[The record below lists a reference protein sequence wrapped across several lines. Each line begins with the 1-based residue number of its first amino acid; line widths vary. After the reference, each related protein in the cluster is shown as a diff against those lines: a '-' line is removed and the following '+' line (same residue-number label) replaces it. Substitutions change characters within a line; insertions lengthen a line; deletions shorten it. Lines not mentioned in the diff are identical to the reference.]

1 MSQSQ
6 RIHRAQHRVDQQH
19 LMRANP
25 KIPFQ
30 AELSLPLERETK
42 FHHQNPR
49 SSPNMAHAQEIQVID
64 TAFLVGKRRPLTDFP
79 FWKRWIIR
87 AIYFALGW
95 SDGDA
100 VEVQSICTSR
110 ELAADMAN
118 KPGWFFVRLPINT
131 PLPDEP
137 CQFREQEFPNSDIA
151 RRYERTHPEPLR
163 AVMPEDLKHLEELDE
178 RLRNLVKSARA
189 G

>member
-1 MSQSQ
+1 L
-6 RIHRAQHRVDQQH
+6 RENLTH
-19 LMRANP
+19 LHP
-25 KIPFQ
+25 E
-30 AELSLPLERETK
+30 ELSLPLVKVRT
-42 FHHQNPR
+42 FPLRLHQSQR
-49 SSPNMAHAQEIQVID
+49 SRSMATASEIQVID

-137 CQFREQEFPNSDIA
+137 CQFREQEFPNSEIA
-151 RRYERTHPEPLR
+151 KRYERTHPEPLR